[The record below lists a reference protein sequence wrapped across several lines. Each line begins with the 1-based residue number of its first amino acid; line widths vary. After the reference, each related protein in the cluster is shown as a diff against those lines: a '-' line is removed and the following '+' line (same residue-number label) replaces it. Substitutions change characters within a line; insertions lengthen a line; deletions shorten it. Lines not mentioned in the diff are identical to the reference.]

1 VLVYRTS
8 IARTTPDDA
17 VRHIVSIVESRT
29 TVSELHRR
37 VHPGPREVH
46 GGGLICRVAEG
57 HVLSR
62 SPWSSN
68 ANASTAIR
76 AATHAGRAQLLHP
89 SAVNGCRSGSCLA
102 QAIYTEAAAAR
113 TGEPWASSPWRPDPL
128 WRRPTAIHARK
139 HDQLGPAPPRSSRKA
154 PRPKWTIRGR
164 SALRARPIDPAR
176 PGWRVDP
183 GIVAAAPSTVAA
195 SVGRGATTDSRS
207 DGSAI
212 GTLGQGVRAAS
223 LTG

>member
-62 SPWSSN
+62 SPWSSKPTPRPPSGRPRMPVERSCCTHQP
-68 ANASTAIR
+68 STD
-76 AATHAGRAQLLHP
+76 
-89 SAVNGCRSGSCLA
+89 
-102 QAIYTEAAAAR
+102 AAR
-113 TGEPWASSPWRPDPL
+113 GAAWPRQSTPRP
-128 WRRPTAIHARK
+128 RRPA
-139 HDQLGPAPPRSSRKA
+139 PANRGHRRRGAPILCGADPPQSTHESTISSVL
-154 PRPKWTIRGR
+154 RPPGRVGRHRGR
-164 SALRARPIDPAR
+164 SGRF
-176 PGWRVDP
+176 G
-183 GIVAAAPSTVAA
+183 AAVRSGRGPSTPPGRDGGSTPGSWLPRRPRSPRRWAA
-195 SVGRGATTDSRS
+195 SDHRQQERRVGDRH
-207 DGSAI
+207 
-212 GTLGQGVRAAS
+212 LGQGVWAAS